1 MNSIEQLDL
10 SGKRVFIRVD
20 FNVPLRDGEVADDT
34 RITASLPTIRHALEH
49 GGRVVLASHLGRP
62 KGKPNPEFSL
72 APVARQLSQLLGSEV
87 ALAPDCIGPAVEAQV
102 AALAPGQALLL
113 ENLRFHPEEEAN
125 EPGFCQALARLADVY
140 VNDAFGTAHRAHAST
155 AGMVPYVAERAAG
168 FLLQREVDYL
178 GRVLQAPERPVVAI
192 LGGAK
197 VSDKSKV
204 VDHLLEK
211 VDVLLIGGAMAYTFL
226 KAEGRAIGASLLERE
241 MVDIATAA
249 LAKAKERGVRLLLPT
264 DHVVAPSSIAEEAT
278 ATVEGDIPEG
288 LMGLDIGPQ
297 TVARFRSEILAART
311 VFWNGPMGR
320 FETPAFSHGTDG
332 VAQALADS
340 QALTVVGGGDSIA
353 ALSDSGLAERI
364 THISTGGGA
373 ALEFI
378 EGHILPGVAALETA

>member
-1 MNSIEQLDL
+1 MKSIDQLDL

-34 RITASLPTIRHALEH
+34 RITASLPTVQHALAQ
-49 GGRVVLASHLGRP
+49 GARVVLASHLGRP

-72 APVARQLSQLLGSEV
+72 APVARHLAQILGSDV
-87 ALAPDCIGPAVEAQV
+87 PLAADCIGAEVEAQV
-102 AALAPGQALLL
+102 ANLAPGRALLL
-113 ENLRFHPEEEAN
+113 ENLRFHAEEEAN
-125 EPGFCQALARLADVY
+125 DPNFCQSLARLADVY

-155 AGMVPYVAERAAG
+155 AGMVPLVAERAAG

-178 GRVLQAPERPVVAI
+178 GRVLQDPQRPVVAI

-211 VDVLLIGGAMAYTFL
+211 VDTLLIGGAMAYTFL
-226 KAEGRAIGASLLERE
+226 QAAGQRIGASLVERDMLGVAGE
-241 MVDIATAA
+241 AIK
-249 LAKAKERGVRLLLPT
+249 KAKLRGVRLLLPS
-264 DHVVAPSSIAEEAT
+264 DHVVAPSSISEHAT

-297 TVARFRSEILAART
+297 TVSRFRTEILAAHT
-311 VFWNGPMGR
+311 IFWNGPMGR
-320 FETPAFSHGTDG
+320 FEIAAFRHGTDG

-340 QALTVVGGGDSIA
+340 GALTVVGGGDSIA
-353 ALSDSGLAERI
+353 ALSDSGLSERI

-378 EGHILPGVAALETA
+378 EGRVLPGVAALENA